1 MVETEKQF
9 DKAVIPAAGLG
20 TRLLSATKEQ
30 PKEMLPLFARTEEG
44 TLCLKP
50 VIQLIFEQLFDLSIR
65 EFYFVVGREKRALED
80 HFTPEHGF
88 IADLNARGKD
98 THAMDLKRFYRR
110 IEESTIVWV
119 NQPEPRGF
127 GDAVLQVERLVGDE
141 PFLVHAGD
149 TLVVPTAGPSVAQR
163 LFDGHTKSR
172 ADATLTIQEVE
183 DPRQYGVAEVVE
195 RPNALLDVRR
205 VAEKP
210 DEPSSNLAIM
220 PLYIFNPKIFR
231 ALRSIAPG
239 KGGELQLTDAI
250 QGLIDTKHSVK
261 AIKLK
266 QSDLRLDIGTPE
278 NYWQAI
284 ELSYRHAS
292 AEQSHRGVGSLLA

>member
-1 MVETEKQF
+1 MDEIKQPF
-9 DKAVIPAAGLG
+9 NSAVIPAAGLG

-30 PKEMLPLFARTEEG
+30 PKEMLPLFAKTEEG

-50 VIQLIFEQLFDLSIR
+50 MIQMIFEQLFDFSIR

-88 IADLNARGKD
+88 VADLNARGKN
-98 THAMDLKRFYRR
+98 TQAMHLGKFYER
-110 IEESTIVWV
+110 INESTIVWV

-127 GDAVLQVERLVGDE
+127 GDAVLQVQRLMGDG

-149 TLVVPTAGPSVAQR
+149 TLIVSTHGPSVARR
-163 LFDGHTKSR
+163 LSDAHTR
-172 ADATLTIQEVE
+172 FQADVTFAIQEVE
-183 DPRQYGVAEVVE
+183 DPRQHGVAEVVE
-195 RPNALLDVRR
+195 RANRILDVRR
-205 VAEKP
+205 VVEKP
-210 DEPSSNLAIM
+210 DRPSGNMAIM
-220 PLYIFNPKIFR
+220 PVYIFNPKIFQ
-231 ALRSIAPG
+231 ALRSTVPG

-250 QGLIDTKHSVK
+250 QGLIDTKHNVK

-266 QSDLRLDIGTPE
+266 QSDIRLDIGTPE

-292 AEQSHRGVGSLLA
+292 AKQSPHDASGLFT

>member
-1 MVETEKQF
+1 MDEIKQSF
-9 DKAVIPAAGLG
+9 DSAVIPAAGLG

-30 PKEMLPLFARTEEG
+30 PKEMLPLFAKTEER

-50 VIQLIFEQLFDLSIR
+50 IIQMIFEQLFDFSIR

-80 HFTPEHGF
+80 HFTPEPSYV
-88 IADLNARGKD
+88 ADLDARGKN
-98 THAMDLKRFYRR
+98 TQAMHLERFYER
-110 IEESTIVWV
+110 INESTIVWV

-127 GDAVLQVERLVGDE
+127 GDAVLQVQRLVGDE

-149 TLVVPTAGPSVAQR
+149 TLIVSTDGPSVTRR
-163 LFDGHTKSR
+163 LSDAHTRSQ
-172 ADATLTIQEVE
+172 ADVTLAIQEVE

-195 RPNALLDVRR
+195 RPNTTIDVKR
-205 VAEKP
+205 VVEKP
-210 DEPSSNLAIM
+210 DPPPSNLAIV
-220 PLYIFNPKIFR
+220 PLYIFNPKIFQ

-250 QGLIDTKHSVK
+250 QALIDTKHSVK

-266 QSDLRLDIGTPE
+266 QSDVRLDIGTPE

-292 AEQSHRGVGSLLA
+292 ADQSPPRRG